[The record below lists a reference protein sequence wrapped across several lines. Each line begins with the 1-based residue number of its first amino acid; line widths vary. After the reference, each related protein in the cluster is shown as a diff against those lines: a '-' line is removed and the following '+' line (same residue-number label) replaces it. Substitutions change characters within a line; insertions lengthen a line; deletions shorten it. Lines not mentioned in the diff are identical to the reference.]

1 VTIAATFELFVTL
14 LAIFEL
20 LVFMGWWRRASPGQ
34 LHQGRLGRGRR
45 VFPRG
50 DSRHLRGHS
59 LRDLVL
65 PCHRGVA
72 MAAEEAK
79 DPKRSIP
86 IAYTAGILTL
96 VVLAMG
102 VMVFAGGVGDWT
114 KLANIND
121 PCPRP

>member
-1 VTIAATFELFVTL
+1 
-14 LAIFEL
+14 
-20 LVFMGWWRRASPGQ
+20 
-34 LHQGRLGRGRR
+34 
-45 VFPRG
+45 
-50 DSRHLRGHS
+50 
-59 LRDLVL
+59 
-65 PCHRGVA
+65 

-114 KLANIND
+114 KLANITT